1 VRVEGSWLRVAGAAA
16 GILAL
21 ALVVSAL
28 TAGREAG
35 PGATAVSTY
44 NAAMPGARAFYELL
58 CRTEPAAPVR
68 LTSLDRLGEL
78 RGVLV
83 IAEPLERPL
92 GERDARR
99 ILAWVHAG
107 NGLLYFLDPGATGR
121 SRSALVE
128 RLAALPGG
136 ARARLA
142 PGRFL
147 RLQVAALRGEFP
159 AFEPAPRIL
168 VVAPAEPSGGVRLR
182 GTGLYVTD
190 RPPATVVS
198 WMPQGWGNIVVCVSS
213 APVQNQYVGEAGN
226 LEFLLCALR
235 VLRPAGGRVIFDELH
250 HGHVGGRGLLAL
262 VSAEGVLAAVLQLA
276 ACGAV
281 YVLVQG
287 RRMGPPVRLPEAPAV
302 SAAEHLRAAARLYR
316 EHCSPGEVAAAY
328 AAFACR
334 ALARAR
340 EGGGWS
346 ASGDVRA
353 LLRRA
358 REGAGSGMH
367 AGEAAELV
375 RELHARVVQ
384 AEVGKRGR
392 AWRPA
397 RREGLHAAE
406 GSADS

>member
-1 VRVEGSWLRVAGAAA
+1 
-16 GILAL
+16 
-21 ALVVSAL
+21 
-28 TAGREAG
+28 
-35 PGATAVSTY
+35 
-44 NAAMPGARAFYELL
+44 
-58 CRTEPAAPVR
+58 
-68 LTSLDRLGEL
+68 
-78 RGVLV
+78 
-83 IAEPLERPL
+83 
-92 GERDARR
+92 
-99 ILAWVHAG
+99 
-107 NGLLYFLDPGATGR
+107 
-121 SRSALVE
+121 
-128 RLAALPGG
+128 
-136 ARARLA
+136 
-142 PGRFL
+142 
-147 RLQVAALRGEFP
+147 
-159 AFEPAPRIL
+159 
-168 VVAPAEPSGGVRLR
+168 VRLR

-250 HGHVGGRGLLAL
+250 HGHVGGRGLLGL

-287 RRMGPPVRLPEAPAV
+287 RRMGPPVRLPGAPAV
-302 SAAEHLRAAARLYR
+302 SAAEHVRAAARLYR